1 MNRMKDL
8 IQDLRISGRILRRN
22 RWQSA
27 VIVLTLAL
35 SISALT
41 SVASVVSAVLLKP
54 YGPVQTD
61 RWVYLWEH
69 PLGTD
74 RSRQLSV
81 SIPNFLDWKR
91 ESSAIFSHLV
101 LWL

>member
-1 MNRMKDL
+1 MPGPRVGMNLTSHILRDL
-8 IQDLRISGRILRRN
+8 KVSGRILIRN

-41 SVASVVSAVLLKP
+41 SVVSVVSAVLLKS

-61 RWVYLWEH
+61 EWVYLWEH
-69 PLGTD
+69 RVNSDKGQ
-74 RSRQLSV
+74 QLSV
-81 SIPNFLDWKR
+81 SIPNFLDWKQ
-91 ESSAIFSHLV
+91 ESS
-101 LWL
+101 